1 MSINF
6 QTVHDALVALITVVG
21 IAVVFS
27 GAIVAASAI
36 GQRGTKHS
44 ARHGQLAPIP
54 VQHPTAS
61 DDRELVLR

>member
-6 QTVHDALVALITVVG
+6 QTLQDALVALITVVG
-21 IAVVFS
+21 IAVVLS
-27 GAIVAASAI
+27 GALIAAGAI
-36 GQRGTKHS
+36 GQRGKN
-44 ARHGQLAPIP
+44 HGAHLGELAPIP

>member
-6 QTVHDALVALITVVG
+6 QTLHDALVALITVVG
-21 IAVVFS
+21 IAVVML
-27 GAIVAASAI
+27 GALVAAGAI
-36 GQRGTKHS
+36 GQRGKKHG
-44 ARHGQLAPIP
+44 AHHGELAPIP

>member
-21 IAVVFS
+21 IAVVLS
-27 GAIVAASAI
+27 GALVAASAI
-36 GQRGTKHS
+36 GQRGKKRGAHQ
-44 ARHGQLAPIP
+44 GQLATVP